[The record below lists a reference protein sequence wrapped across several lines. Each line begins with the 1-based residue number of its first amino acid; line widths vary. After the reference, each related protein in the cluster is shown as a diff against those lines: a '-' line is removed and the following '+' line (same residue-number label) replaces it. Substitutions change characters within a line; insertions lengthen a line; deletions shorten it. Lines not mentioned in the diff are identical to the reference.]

1 MKKSISTLLAIFFFA
16 SQSDAQT
23 WNEIPSGTNKT
34 LNSVSFPS
42 ASVGYIVG
50 NDSLILKTVDGG
62 LTWNPLDLA
71 NFNFAGTTNNFL
83 SVQFLTDD
91 IGYVTVGPYYGL
103 YKTIDGGVNWTIE
116 NTIYA
121 CFNHGLYFFDENNGF
136 LGGSGCF
143 SGDIINKLA
152 NGTWEET
159 NITPQFIQG
168 YGMIN
173 NFDFWDDSL
182 GLGTSGGGGAYF
194 FRTTNGGTTWDTIPN
209 TLTVNDEMTSVLFID
224 SSRVLATYLHGQNGG
239 FGVLLSMDGGLTWQD
254 HMNSATFFYPSMHA
268 THKSGNGH
276 VYIGGQ
282 VQIPTNGVY
291 SGMIYGSDDQITFW
305 TYENVARSIRDFDSY
320 SDSVVFAVGENG
332 YIIVNQP
339 LAGLSLD
346 DNLIDDLLLV
356 FPNPSNGEIHIT
368 NNQSNLDEIQLFDV
382 RGSEISY
389 ATISQKTNNEWS
401 INNLKSGVY
410 LLKIRSD
417 NYWSSKKVVIF

>member
-1 MKKSISTLLAIFFFA
+1 MKKSISTLLTIFLLA

-23 WNEIPSGTNKT
+23 WNIVPSGTNKT

-42 ASVGYIVG
+42 ASVGYIAG
-50 NDSLILKTVDGG
+50 DDSLILKTMDGG
-62 LTWNPLDLA
+62 LTWNPLDMS
-71 NFNFAGTTNNFL
+71 NFIFPGPETDFL
-83 SVQFLTDD
+83 QIKFLTENV
-91 IGYVTVGPYYGL
+91 GYISVGPYYGIL
-103 YKTIDGGVNWTIE
+103 KTIDGGVNWSVE
-116 NTIYA
+116 NSIYA
-121 CFNHGLYFFDENNGF
+121 CFNHGLYFFDENSGF

-143 SGDIINKLA
+143 SGDIINKLS

-182 GLGTSGGGGAYF
+182 GLAASGGGGAYF
-194 FRTTNGGTTWDTIPN
+194 FRTTNGGVIWDTIPN
-209 TLTVNDEMTSVLFID
+209 TLTVNDEMTSVLFVD

-239 FGVLLSMDGGLTWQD
+239 FGVLISMDGGLTWQQ

-276 VYIGGQ
+276 VYVGGQ

-305 TYENVARSIRDFDSY
+305 TYENVYRSIRDFDSY
-320 SDSVVFAVGENG
+320 SDSVVFAVGKNG

-339 LAGLSLD
+339 LDGLSLD
-346 DNLIDDLLLV
+346 DNLMDDHLLV
-356 FPNPSNGEIHIT
+356 FPNPSKGEIHIM
-368 NNQSNLDEIQLFDV
+368 NDQSTIDGIKLFNTWGAEVKEANL
-382 RGSEISY
+382 
-389 ATISQKTNNEWS
+389 SQKSNNEWL
-401 INNLKSGVY
+401 INNLKPGVY